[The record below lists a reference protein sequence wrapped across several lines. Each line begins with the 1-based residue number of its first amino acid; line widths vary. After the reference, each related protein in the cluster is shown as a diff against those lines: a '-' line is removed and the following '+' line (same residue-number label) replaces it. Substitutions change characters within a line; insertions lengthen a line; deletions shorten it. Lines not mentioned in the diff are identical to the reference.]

1 MNFFR
6 HCLAVFAA
14 ATVAISGQSLVAKEP
29 VPLSAYGALP
39 DVEDAAISPSGNN
52 IAILLTLSGTR
63 QLLILGPDLKLI
75 RQMGVGDAKVRD
87 FDWIGDDQLLL
98 ITSQTEDLRGF
109 TTDKA
114 EFSVARII
122 PVTYEGDVETVF
134 GNNRDLLDAING
146 DYGIRAINGEY
157 FAFFGALELQHTG
170 MNTNL
175 KKYTWKHG
183 RPYLYQV
190 DTRTNRASKVATS
203 ARENEY
209 RDWIVGPGGEV
220 AATLDLSYTDGS
232 WELKSGTNEV
242 IAKGTEHGGRVG
254 LVGLGYDGT
263 TVIYSVRD
271 EDNIAHWYEIPLA
284 GGEPRLFLDEINV
297 ERLYWDET
305 TGYLTGYLDEEKG
318 PVFRNPAHGKT
329 AASIRAAFADFDIRM
344 VDWTPDFKKVLV
356 RTSGNKDSGSW
367 FVVDLKTGEAK
378 AIAYERE
385 ALSPDLVGETS
396 IFEYKAADG
405 LEMDGILTVPP
416 GKEAKGLPLV
426 MLPHGGPHAHD
437 TEGFDWW
444 AQAFASR
451 GYAVF
456 QPNFRGSTNRNQSFK
471 LAGYGEWGRKMQTDL
486 SDGMAALA
494 EKGIIDPSR
503 ACIVGASYGGYAAL
517 AGVTLQ
523 QGVYEC
529 AVAVAPVSDISAMF
543 SEDYRASGQRQITK
557 RALMDQLGP
566 RDGWDAV
573 SPRRFAAKADAPILL
588 IHGKDDTVVPY
599 SHSHKMA
606 DALKD
611 AGKPYELVTL
621 DGEDHWLSLSKTRLE
636 MLEAAVGF
644 VEKHNPAD

>member
-1 MNFFR
+1 MKFFR

-14 ATVAISGQSLVAKEP
+14 ASFAISGQSLSAKEP
-29 VPLSAYGALP
+29 VPLSAYGELP

-52 IAILLTLSGTR
+52 IAVLMTSGGMR
-63 QLLILGPDLKLI
+63 QIVVVGPDMQLM
-75 RQMGVGDAKVRD
+75 RRVAVGDAKVRG
-87 FDWIGDDQLLL
+87 FDWIGDDQLLY
-98 ITSQTEDLRGF
+98 ITSQTEKLWGF

-122 PVTYEGDVETVF
+122 PVTYDGEVETVF
-134 GNNRDLLDAING
+134 ANKRNLVNSING
-146 DYGIRAINGEY
+146 NYGVRFVDGRYVAY
-157 FAFFGALELQHTG
+157 FGAIELEKLG
-170 MNTNL
+170 SNMRE
-175 KKYTWKHG
+175 YTWKHG

-190 DTRTNRASKVATS
+190 ETHSNRVSKVANS
-203 ARENEY
+203 ASENEY
-209 RDWIVGPGGEV
+209 RDWAVGADGKV
-220 AATLDLSYTDGS
+220 AATLDVSYIDGD
-232 WELKSGTNEV
+232 WKLKSGTDDV
-242 IAKGTEHGGRVG
+242 IASGNQRNGRVG

-263 TVIYSVRD
+263 SVIYSERD
-271 EDNIAHWYEIPLA
+271 EENITRWYDIPLA
-284 GGEPRLFLDEINV
+284 GGEPKPFLDDADV

-305 TGYLTGYLDEEKG
+305 TGYLTGYLDAEEG
-318 PVFRNPAHGKT
+318 PVFKDTSYGKT
-329 AASIRAAFADFDIRM
+329 AASIRAAFADFDMRM

-356 RTSGNKDSGSW
+356 RTSGNKDSGTW
-367 FVVDLKTGEAK
+367 FVVDLSTGQAK
-378 AIAYERE
+378 GIAYERK
-385 ALSPDLVGETS
+385 ALTPDLVGETS
-396 IFEYKAADG
+396 VFAYTAADG
-405 LEMDGILTVPP
+405 LEMDGILTLPP

-426 MLPHGGPHAHD
+426 MLPHGGPHTHD

-456 QPNFRGSTNRNQSFK
+456 QPNFRGSTNRNQAFK

-503 ACIVGASYGGYAAL
+503 ACIVGASYGGFAAL

-523 QGVYEC
+523 QGLYQC
-529 AVAVAPVSDISAMF
+529 AVAVAPVSDITAMYH
-543 SEDYRASGQRQITK
+543 EDFRASGSQRITK
-557 RALMDQLGP
+557 RALLDQLGP
-566 RDGWDAV
+566 KDGWDEV
-573 SPRRFAAKADAPILL
+573 SPRRFAAKADAPVLL
-588 IHGKDDTVVPY
+588 IHGRDDTVVPY

-611 AGKPYELVTL
+611 SGKPYELVTL

-644 VEKHNPAD
+644 VERHNPAD